1 MSVCTFFGHR
11 DCPASIRGA
20 LRATLIRLIEQEG
33 VTSFLVGCQGAFDAA
48 AASVLREL
56 WPRYP
61 QINCAVVLAYLPRRA
76 EAFPLPTLLPEGI
89 ERVPGRFAIS
99 WRNRWL
105 LEHCDMVVCYVTHS
119 WGGAAKFVQLAKK
132 QGKSVCNLAEADGDV
147 LEIHR

>member
-1 MSVCTFFGHR
+1 MPVCTFFGHR

-20 LRATLIRLIEQEG
+20 LSATLIRLIEQEG

-48 AASVLREL
+48 AASVLREI

-61 QINCAVVLAYLPRRA
+61 QIRCAVVLAYLPRRA
-76 EAFPLPTLLPEGI
+76 EASLLPEGI

-105 LEHCDMVVCYVTHS
+105 LEHCDVVVCYVTHS

-132 QGKSVCNLAEADGDV
+132 LGKSVCNLAEADGDV
-147 LEIHR
+147 LEIRR